1 MKMKK
6 AMNQSKLMLLLNGSS
21 IVALLLVVLLL
32 FINSGASNRLQKA
45 NADKTNLTY
54 NANLFVNG
62 SSSLVQDVR
71 AYAATGDKQYYD
83 SYMDEVNTVK
93 SREQGLAALQ
103 EIGITSQEQTMID
116 QMSSLSNNLVPLEQE
131 AMNQVQ
137 NGQIDAALGYV
148 YGSEYS
154 SVISQINSLKE
165 NFLSA
170 LEERT
175 QSHVNALT
183 TTQNMISAII
193 TIAVFLVGIMQVCVL
208 LVTQKKIIRPV
219 IAVRDQMGEIAQ
231 GNLSAHFPL
240 EPDTSEIG
248 MLVHS
253 IHQTRQQLKKYISD
267 INSSL
272 AQMAEGKMDITIST
286 DYKGEF
292 IPIQKAMNQIL
303 DSLNNALFQIN
314 LTTSHVSDQSQ
325 RMASDAQLLSSGVV
339 QQASAVEELSSSIQ
353 ALSEQVNSTSR
364 DADNAR
370 AFSTDAAMQLQACNQ
385 KMADLTTAMGD
396 IAQSSRQISGIIK
409 TIDDISFQTNILALN
424 AAVEAA
430 RAGEAGK
437 GFAVVADEVQSLANK
452 SSMAAKDISTLIQNS
467 MKMVDHGNSLSA
479 DTTAALSTGV
489 AGAHKSTELVDRIAQ
504 SARHQAEELAQ
515 LTLGMNQ
522 ISNVVQTNASTSEKS
537 AMSAQELQ
545 SEAEELSVSVRRF
558 RLRNRR

>member
-1 MKMKK
+1 MKK
-6 AMNQSKLMLLLNGSS
+6 AMNQSKLMLLLNGGS
-21 IVALLLVVLLL
+21 ILALLLVVVLL
-32 FINSGASNRLQKA
+32 FIYNGASSRLEKA
-45 NADKTNLTY
+45 NADKSSLTY
-54 NANLFVNG
+54 NANRFMNG

-83 SYMDEVNTVK
+83 SYMNEVNTLK
-93 SREQGLAALQ
+93 NREQGVAALQ
-103 EIGITSQEQTMID
+103 EIGITSDEQAMID
-116 QMSSLSNNLVPLEQE
+116 QMSSLSNDLVPLEQE

-137 NGQIDAALGYV
+137 SGQIDAALGYV
-148 YGSEYS
+148 YGTEYS
-154 SVISQINSLKE
+154 TVISQINSLKE
-165 NFLSA
+165 QFLNA
-170 LEERT
+170 LETRT
-175 QSHVNALT
+175 QTQVNSLT
-183 TTQNMISAII
+183 SAQNMISVII
-193 TIAVFLVGIMQVCVL
+193 TIAVLLVGLMQVCVL

-219 IAVRDQMGEIAQ
+219 IAVRDQMGEIAD
-231 GNLSAHFPL
+231 GNLSAPFPL

-253 IHQTRQQLKKYISD
+253 IHETRDQLKKYISD

-272 AQMAEGKMDITIST
+272 AHMAEGKMDIAISS

-314 LTTSHVSDQSQ
+314 RTSDQVSNQSQ
-325 RMASDAQLLSSGVV
+325 RMAADAQVLSSGVV
-339 QQASAVEELSSSIQ
+339 QQASAVEELSASIQ
-353 ALSEQVNSTSR
+353 TLSDQVGATSK
-364 DADNAR
+364 DADTAR
-370 AFSTDAAMQLQACNQ
+370 SFSTDAAIQLQACNQ
-385 KMADLTTAMGD
+385 KMAQLTAAMGD
-396 IAQSSRQISGIIK
+396 IAQSSQQISGIIK

-452 SSMAAKDISTLIQNS
+452 SSMAAKDIATLIQNS
-467 MKMVDHGNSLSA
+467 MKMVEHGNSLSE

-489 AGAHKSTELVDRIAQ
+489 AGAQKSTELVDRIAQ
-504 SARHQAEELAQ
+504 SAKQQAESLSQ

-522 ISNVVQTNASTSEKS
+522 ISSVVQSNASTSEKS

-558 RLRNRR
+558 RLRRQR

>member
-1 MKMKK
+1 MKK

-103 EIGITSQEQTMID
+103 EIGITSQEQAMID

-137 NGQIDAALGYV
+137 SGQIDAALGYV

-154 SVISQINSLKE
+154 SAISQINSLKE

-409 TIDDISFQTNILALN
+409 TIEDISFQTNILALN

>member
-1 MKMKK
+1 MKK

-103 EIGITSQEQTMID
+103 EIGITSQEQAMID

-137 NGQIDAALGYV
+137 SGQIDAALGYV

-154 SVISQINSLKE
+154 SAISQINSLKE

-430 RAGEAGK
+430 RAGTAGK
-437 GFAVVADEVQSLANK
+437 GFAVVADEVRNLASKSADASNSTSELIEGAVKAVDKGRRIADETAQSLMK
-452 SSMAAKDISTLIQNS
+452 VVKTTETVSSLVDKIAAAAAQQSS
-467 MKMVDHGNSLSA
+467 SLSN
-479 DTTAALSTGV
+479 V
-489 AGAHKSTELVDRIAQ
+489 TE
-504 SARHQAEELAQ
+504 
-515 LTLGMNQ
+515 GMNQ
-522 ISNVVQTNASTSEKS
+522 ISSVVHTNSATAEESAATS
-537 AMSAQELQ
+537 
-545 SEAEELSVSVRRF
+545 EELSSQAQA
-558 RLRNRR
+558 LRNLVSQFKLIRK

>member
-103 EIGITSQEQTMID
+103 EIGITSQEQAMID

-193 TIAVFLVGIMQVCVL
+193 TIAVLLVGIMQVCVL